1 MAVNTVEPVSG
12 ISRREFLYY
21 IWGASIALYLA
32 EVGGLMIWFAIPRI
46 KEGTFGGVIR
56 VDASRLPAVNAPPLN
71 ESNGRFWLVNLDTT
85 TAEGVER
92 MYQAGD
98 ESAPIKGITA
108 LYKVCT
114 HLGCIYP
121 WNPAT
126 NRFECPCHGSKY
138 RLDGRRIES
147 PAPRDLDRFPVTA
160 YDSAGNILTDAAGN
174 RLISPPDSRG
184 GLAPLVIPDDVLPN
198 VAQYA
203 IDTGARTD
211 GLVFND
217 LLKDVT
223 NSP

>member
-1 MAVNTVEPVSG
+1 MAVNTAEPVSG

-56 VDASRLPAVNAPPLN
+56 VDANRLPGVNAAPLN
-71 ESNGRFWLVNLDTT
+71 EANGRFWLVNLDS
-85 TAEGVER
+85 ESPDGRER
-92 MYQAGD
+92 MYRAGD
-98 ESAPIKGITA
+98 ETATIKGVVA

-121 WNPAT
+121 WNAAT

-138 RLDGRRIES
+138 RLDGRRIEA

-160 YDSAGNILTDAAGN
+160 YDADGNIVTDSAGN
-174 RLISPPDSRG
+174 RLVSPPGANG
-184 GLAPLVIPDDVLPN
+184 GVGPLVIPDDVRPR
-198 VAQYA
+198 VAQFA
-203 IDTGARTD
+203 VDTGSRTD
-211 GLVFND
+211 GLVFP

-223 NSP
+223 SGP

>member
-1 MAVNTVEPVSG
+1 MAVTTAEPVSG

-32 EVGGLMIWFAIPRI
+32 EVGGLIIWFAIPRI
-46 KEGTFGGVIR
+46 KEGTFGGTIR
-56 VDASRLPAVNAPPLN
+56 IEASRLPAINAAPLN
-71 ESNGRFWLVNLDTT
+71 EANGRFWLVNLDTS

-98 ESAPIKGITA
+98 EQPTTGVVA

-121 WNPAT
+121 WNEAT

-138 RLDGRRIES
+138 RLDGRRIEA
-147 PAPRDLDRFPVTA
+147 PAPRSLDRFPITA
-160 YDSAGNILTDAAGN
+160 FDALGTAIATSPRDGNFIQ
-174 RLISPPDSRG
+174 
-184 GLAPLVIPDDVLPN
+184 PLVVDLAN
-198 VAQYA
+198 VAEFA
-203 IDTGARTD
+203 VDTGTRTD
-211 GLVFND
+211 GRVLP

-223 NSP
+223 SSP

>member
-1 MAVNTVEPVSG
+1 MAVTTAEPVSG

-32 EVGGLMIWFAIPRI
+32 EVGGLIIWFAIPRI

-56 VDASRLPAVNAPPLN
+56 VEASRLPAVNAAPLN
-71 ESNGRFWLVNLDTT
+71 EANGRFWLVNLDTT
-85 TAEGVER
+85 TSEGVER

-98 ESAPIKGITA
+98 ESATTGVVA

-121 WNPAT
+121 WNEAT

-138 RLDGRRIES
+138 RLDGRRIEA
-147 PAPRDLDRFPVTA
+147 PAPRSLDRFPVTA
-160 YDSAGNILTDAAGN
+160 YDAEGNVVTDAAGN
-174 RLISPPDSRG
+174 RLISPSGDG
-184 GLAPLVIPDDVLPN
+184 GIGPLVITADVRDKITQFA
-198 VAQYA
+198 V
-203 IDTGARTD
+203 DTGTRTD
-211 GLVFND
+211 GLVLT

-223 NSP
+223 SSP